1 MLINKL
7 KIKYLNSNN
16 VLTCYLTDNHI
27 SNLELNSESDYMII
41 SAGSITLR
49 LKKIIVKSNELNPKI
64 LYLSEDLK
72 NLIYIPEGTVFQIK
86 TLSSD
91 RLELGPIIGIFI
103 PEEDINNLI
112 RGKIINS
119 YIHFTFTCKSL
130 NGLCCFFSTGNID
143 FINNTVKGIVRQNS
157 KWILS
162 TFPLPKVIYDQNHRI
177 NSRMYSI
184 DLRKRLGKEYNILN
198 TMARLKKWE
207 TIRTLGKF
215 PKLAKFIPKTT
226 LYKSILD
233 LENSLRDNSSVY
245 LKPNF
250 LSKGKGIFR
259 VTKISEIKYRVEY
272 RTNEENHVAT
282 LNSLYDINKLLF
294 QYFFIG
300 KGYIIQQEIK
310 KALFRGKAFDLRVLY
325 QKDYQG
331 EWQPSGISTRISA
344 LGSIITSPRSGG
356 TVKDFS
362 TILNEVF
369 NETLSTEH
377 GLYQDILLLGR
388 KVCLA
393 IESAFGNCVELGLDI
408 AIDIHGHIWIIEVNG
423 KPLKLSL
430 KRLNDPELIYK
441 INSRPIEY
449 AAYLLGF
456 ESKHVL

>member
-27 SNLELNSESDYMII
+27 SNLGLNSESDYMII

-49 LKKIIVKSNELNPKI
+49 LKKIIVKSDELNPKI

-119 YIHFTFTCKSL
+119 YTHFTFTCKNL

-162 TFPLPKVIYDQNHRI
+162 TFPLPKVIYDQNHKI

-184 DLRKRLGKEYNILN
+184 DLREKLGEQYKVLN
-198 TMARLKKWE
+198 AMAKLEKWE
-207 TIRTLGKF
+207 TLRVLGKF
-215 PKLAKFIPKTT
+215 PKLAEFIPKTIQ
-226 LYKSILD
+226 YKSIQD

-245 LKPNF
+245 LKPNS

-259 VTKISEIKYRVEY
+259 VVKISEAKYRVEY

-356 TVKDFS
+356 TV
-362 TILNEVF
+362 
-369 NETLSTEH
+369 
-377 GLYQDILLLGR
+377 
-388 KVCLA
+388 
-393 IESAFGNCVELGLDI
+393 
-408 AIDIHGHIWIIEVNG
+408 
-423 KPLKLSL
+423 
-430 KRLNDPELIYK
+430 
-441 INSRPIEY
+441 
-449 AAYLLGF
+449 
-456 ESKHVL
+456 